1 MKKILNRLKSE
12 SFRNHAMANHPSHR
26 ELRIRSSKY
35 GKAIIAAKRDHWTE
49 YLEEMSANDIWTANK
64 YLKSPVGDGGQPRI
78 PTIKTRDEE
87 GNTMEV
93 NNNED
98 KAKVFAKAFFSPP
111 PRLHEENVAPT
122 AYPEP
127 LPDPPPPDKRQ
138 IKKII

>member
-93 NNNED
+93 NDNED

-111 PRLHEENVAPT
+111 P
-122 AYPEP
+122 
-127 LPDPPPPDKRQ
+127 
-138 IKKII
+138 